1 MKLGVRHPLTSTVLG
16 TEFESDPQIDA
27 GSGPGGYPGLLP
39 VSASLRILI
48 FMPDPRVTRPGKSIS
63 DWKGTVV
70 EIVYGRVAAI
80 DVGKK
85 EVAVTVRVP
94 GEVPGARRQQTRKFK
109 TFYQVL
115 AQMVGWLVEQGVTHV
130 AMEATGVYWKPVF
143 HALCEV
149 DTLEVVLVNARHVKN
164 VPGRKTDVKDSE
176 WLAQLLE
183 CGLLRGSFI
192 PPRDIAAIRE
202 LTRYRKK
209 TIQARTRE
217 LQRLSKVLEDA
228 GIKIDSV
235 ASSITTL
242 SARDMVEALISGER
256 DPRVLADLA
265 RGRMRSKI
273 PDLTLACAG
282 RFGAHHGLLA
292 RMHLDHIDH
301 LTFMIDGLD
310 DRIEEVMGPFAEQLR
325 LLRTIPGIGDRAAQV
340 LISEIGVEMSR
351 FPTAAHLASWAGL
364 CPGNNE
370 SAGRHKSGRTRKGNA
385 EVRDILTECAWSAGK
400 TGTYIGAQFHRL
412 HRRFGKKGGGKAAI
426 AVAHTLIVITWHVL
440 HDGSEYRELG
450 HDYFTRRDNPDATKR
465 RMIHTLEALGY
476 HVELTATA

>member
-1 MKLGVRHPLTSTVLG
+1 
-16 TEFESDPQIDA
+16 
-27 GSGPGGYPGLLP
+27 
-39 VSASLRILI
+39 
-48 FMPDPRVTRPGKSIS
+48 
-63 DWKGTVV
+63 V
-70 EIVYGRVAAI
+70 EIVYERVAAI

-94 GEVPGARRQQTRKFK
+94 GQISGTRAQQTRKFR

-115 AQMVGWLVEQGVTHV
+115 RQMVGWLVDHGVTHV

-143 HALCEV
+143 HALCEA
-149 DTLEVVLVNARHVKN
+149 DTLEV
-164 VPGRKTDVKDSE
+164 DSE

-192 PPRDIAAIRE
+192 PPREIAAIRE

-242 SARDMVEALISGER
+242 SARDMIEALIAGER
-256 DPRVLADLA
+256 DPRVLANLA
-265 RGRMRSKI
+265 RGTMRTKI
-273 PDLTLACAG
+273 PDLTMACAG
-282 RFGAHHGLLA
+282 RFADHHALLA
-292 RMHLDHIDH
+292 RLHLDHVDH
-301 LTFMIDGLD
+301 LTSMIEGLD
-310 DRIEEVMGPFAEQLR
+310 ERIEQVLAPFAEQLR
-325 LLRTIPGIGDRAAQV
+325 LLRTIPGIGTRAAQV
-340 LISEIGVEMSR
+340 LISEIGVDMSR

-370 SAGRHKSGRTRKGNA
+370 SAGRRISGRTRKGNA

-400 TGTYIGAQFHRL
+400 TGSYVGAQFHRL
-412 HRRFGKKGGGKAAI
+412 HRRFGKTGGGKAAV
-426 AVAHTLIVITWHVL
+426 AVAHTLIVIIWHVL
-440 HDGSEYRELG
+440 HDQSEYRELG
-450 HDYFTRRDNPDATKR
+450 HDYFTRRDNPEAAKR
-465 RMIHTLEALGY
+465 RLIHNLEALGY
-476 HVELTATA
+476 RVELTATA

>member
-1 MKLGVRHPLTSTVLG
+1 
-16 TEFESDPQIDA
+16 
-27 GSGPGGYPGLLP
+27 
-39 VSASLRILI
+39 
-48 FMPDPRVTRPGKSIS
+48 
-63 DWKGTVV
+63 V
-70 EIVYGRVAAI
+70 EIVYERVAAI

-85 EVAVTVRVP
+85 EIAVTIRGP
-94 GEVPGARRQQTRKFK
+94 GQTPGTRAQQTRKFR

-115 AQMVGWLVEQGVTHV
+115 RQMVGWLVEHGVTHV

-143 HALCEV
+143 HALCEA

-176 WLAQLLE
+176 WLARLLE

-192 PPRDIAAIRE
+192 PPKQIAAIRE

-242 SARDMVEALISGER
+242 SARDMIEALIAGER
-256 DPRVLADLA
+256 DPRMLANLA
-265 RGRMRSKI
+265 RGTMRNKI
-273 PDLTLACAG
+273 PDLAMACAG
-282 RFGAHHGLLA
+282 RFGDHHALLA

-310 DRIEEVMGPFAEQLR
+310 ERIEQVLAPFAQQLR
-325 LLRTIPGIGDRAAQV
+325 LLRTIPGIGERAAQV
-340 LISEIGVEMSR
+340 LISELGVDMSR

-370 SAGRHKSGRTRKGNA
+370 SAGRHLSGRTRKGNA

-400 TGTYIGAQFHRL
+400 TGSYLGAQFHRL

-426 AVAHTLIVITWHVL
+426 AVAHTLIVIVWHVL
-440 HDGSEYRELG
+440 HDQSEYRELG
-450 HDYFTRRDNPDATKR
+450 HDYFTRRDHPDTTKR
-465 RMIHTLEALGY
+465 RLIHDLEALGY
-476 HVELTATA
+476 RVELTATA